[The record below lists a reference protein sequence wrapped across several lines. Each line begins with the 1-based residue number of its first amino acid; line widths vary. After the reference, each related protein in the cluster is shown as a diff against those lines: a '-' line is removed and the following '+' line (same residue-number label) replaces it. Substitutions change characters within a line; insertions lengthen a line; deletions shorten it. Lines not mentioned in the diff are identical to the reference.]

1 MGCHRLLVSFL
12 FGVTFQ
18 CQDMTENIEDGTVL
32 QFGARVRQGSDIK
45 CQEVPL
51 STEEKLPKLGKGDIF
66 NPDVDE
72 FVENLVNLFY
82 YWCLNKKIST
92 ENQSIREKSKQHILL
107 Q

>member
-1 MGCHRLLVSFL
+1 MRGREGVGCHRLLVSFL

-32 QFGARVRQGSDIK
+32 QFGVRVRQGSDIK

-51 STEEKLPKLGKGDIF
+51 STEEKLPKVRQRRNIF

-72 FVENLVNLFY
+72 FVANSANWFQ
-82 YWCLNKKIST
+82 C
-92 ENQSIREKSKQHILL
+92 
-107 Q
+107 

>member
-1 MGCHRLLVSFL
+1 MRGREGVGCHRLLVSFL

-32 QFGARVRQGSDIK
+32 QFGVRVRQGSDIK

-51 STEEKLPKLGKGDIF
+51 STEEKLPKVRQRRNIF

-72 FVENLVNLFY
+72 FVANSANWFH
-82 YWCLNKKIST
+82 C
-92 ENQSIREKSKQHILL
+92 
-107 Q
+107 

>member
-1 MGCHRLLVSFL
+1 MRGREGVGCHRLLVSFL

-32 QFGARVRQGSDIK
+32 QFGVRVRQGSDIK

-51 STEEKLPKLGKGDIF
+51 STEEKLPKVRQRRNIF

-72 FVENLVNLFY
+72 FVANSANWF
-82 YWCLNKKIST
+82 
-92 ENQSIREKSKQHILL
+92 H
-107 Q
+107 

>member
-1 MGCHRLLVSFL
+1 MRGREGVGCHRLLVSFL

-32 QFGARVRQGSDIK
+32 QFGVRVRQGSDIK

-51 STEEKLPKLGKGDIF
+51 STGEKLPKVRQRRNIF

-72 FVENLVNLFY
+72 FVANSANWFH
-82 YWCLNKKIST
+82 C
-92 ENQSIREKSKQHILL
+92 
-107 Q
+107 

>member
-1 MGCHRLLVSFL
+1 MRGREGVGCHRFLVSFL

-32 QFGARVRQGSDIK
+32 QFGVRVRQGSDIK

-51 STEEKLPKLGKGDIF
+51 STEEKLPKVRQRRNIF

-72 FVENLVNLFY
+72 FVANSANWFH
-82 YWCLNKKIST
+82 C
-92 ENQSIREKSKQHILL
+92 
-107 Q
+107 

>member
-1 MGCHRLLVSFL
+1 MRGREGVGCHRLLVSFL

-32 QFGARVRQGSDIK
+32 QFGVRVRQGNDIK

-51 STEEKLPKLGKGDIF
+51 STEEKLPKVRQRRNIF

-72 FVENLVNLFY
+72 FVANLANWFH
-82 YWCLNKKIST
+82 C
-92 ENQSIREKSKQHILL
+92 
-107 Q
+107 

>member
-1 MGCHRLLVSFL
+1 MRGREGVGCHRLLVSFL

-32 QFGARVRQGSDIK
+32 QFGVRVRQGSDIK

-51 STEEKLPKLGKGDIF
+51 STEEKLPKVRQRRNIF

-72 FVENLVNLFY
+72 FVANSANWF
-82 YWCLNKKIST
+82 
-92 ENQSIREKSKQHILL
+92 HF
-107 Q
+107 